1 MVEPYEERAD
11 TEPSSES
18 LSQLRELF
26 QRYATLLRQLHDA
39 EPAEPA
45 LPEDALGL
53 SFHVSAGVEC
63 DLGVKQRL
71 LAERSTS
78 RRVDALIL
86 LIPILTSGVESG
98 LRVHRR
104 AHTNGRGHSQPDFLA
119 ST

>member
-1 MVEPYEERAD
+1 MFE
-11 TEPSSES
+11 
-18 LSQLRELF
+18 
-26 QRYATLLRQLHDA
+26 RYAGLLRQLNDV

-45 LPEDALGL
+45 LPDDAVGL

-71 LAERSTS
+71 LAERSTA
-78 RRVDALIL
+78 RRVEALIL

-104 AHTNGRGHSQPDFLA
+104 AHTNGRGQSQPDFLA